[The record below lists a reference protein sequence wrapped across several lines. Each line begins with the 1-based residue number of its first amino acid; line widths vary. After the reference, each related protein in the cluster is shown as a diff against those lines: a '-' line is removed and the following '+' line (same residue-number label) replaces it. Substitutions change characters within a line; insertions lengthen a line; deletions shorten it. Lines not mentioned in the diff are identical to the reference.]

1 MACSRFSVEYKPF
14 DSDSKV
20 HHPDST
26 MHSYII
32 FIDCGFSSLCGIA
45 DKSSVASALPLAVK
59 VAHYESGWEYS
70 NSWQNFCLV
79 IIVILKCF
87 YGALIIATYNCVL
100 RPTFDQS
107 HGNRM

>member
-20 HHPDST
+20 HHPDCT
-26 MHSYII
+26 MHSYTI
-32 FIDCGFSSLCGIA
+32 FTGCGFSSLRGIA
-45 DKSSVASALPLAVK
+45 DKSSVASALK

-70 NSWQNFCLV
+70 HSWQSFCLV
-79 IIVILKCF
+79 IIMILKPF

-100 RPTFDQS
+100 RPNFDQ
-107 HGNRM
+107 GNRI